1 MTEPRSSTLIDQA
14 ELPAK
19 IEARRADP
27 VFQERLAEIR
37 ERDAETLR
45 IPADG

>member
-1 MTEPRSSTLIDQA
+1 MPAPQPTTPTPA
-14 ELPAK
+14 ELIAQ

-27 VFQERLAEIR
+27 EFQARLRMIR

-45 IPADG
+45 ILADH